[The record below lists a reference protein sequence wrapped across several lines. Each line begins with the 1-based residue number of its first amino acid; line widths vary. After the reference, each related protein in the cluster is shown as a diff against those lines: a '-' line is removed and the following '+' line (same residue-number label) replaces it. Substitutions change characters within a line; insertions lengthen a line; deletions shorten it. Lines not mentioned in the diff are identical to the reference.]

1 MGQFC
6 ATPLAG
12 DADGR
17 DRGPRR
23 FRNPHDGCWHTQI
36 MQGEAY
42 VTGDTDEVLTTILGS
57 CVAACIR
64 DPVLRLG
71 GMNHFLLPEADIH
84 GHDGR
89 DGGGM
94 RYGVYAM
101 EKLINGILSRGGVR
115 ERLQAKLFG
124 GANVMAALSDV
135 GTRNADFAERF
146 LQNEGIAIVGG
157 DLRGISP
164 RRIQYWPASG
174 RARQLAIVTDASKLV
189 QDEMREAHAEQ
200 RKSEKEND
208 VELF

>member
-12 DADGR
+12 DADGKA
-17 DRGPRR
+17 RGPRR
-23 FRNPHDGCWHTQI
+23 FRNPHDGFWHTQI

-42 VTGDTDEVLTTILGS
+42 VTDDANEVLTTILGS

-64 DPVLRLG
+64 DPVLHMG
-71 GMNHFLLPEADIH
+71 GMNHFLLPEGDI
-84 GHDGR
+84 R

-124 GANVMAALSDV
+124 GANVMASLSEV

-157 DLRGISP
+157 DLRGTSP

-174 RARQLAIVTDASKLV
+174 RARQLAIITDASELV
-189 QDEMREAHAEQ
+189 QEELREARAEQ
-200 RKSEKEND
+200 RESEKEND